1 MDNKK
6 LVIGIITVFFI
17 GVTGL
22 IYCLGKVYKPS
33 KDVILTKD
41 AKREE
46 TITSTPKG
54 NKDKDALPDN
64 GDFSL
69 DNENQEDLE
78 SSKENSLNETIIYI
92 HVCGEVKNP
101 DVYSLNEGTRVVDA
115 VKKAGGFTKE
125 AAESYINLARV
136 VIDGEQLYIPSLD
149 EVKDM
154 DMIDGKEQTQN
165 QDSSTKSTLVNINTA
180 SMEEL
185 MTLPGIGESKA
196 NSIITYREENGTFKS
211 TEELMNIT
219 GIKEGVYKKI
229 SDFITVN

>member
-78 SSKENSLNETIIYI
+78 SSKENFLNETIIYI